1 MTVEKEV
8 VQDHVA
14 VWVTL
19 VLTRDCAVELVE
31 VGGESSSASASSR
44 CGPPGGSLP
53 AHAQPTDDTI
63 RPISISMRKP
73 AHTYPLYEPG
83 NFVSQHL
90 VPRGGLLQCTDG
102 AVAREGQNGGRRR
115 GLVPPLELYLSPR
128 ELSFEFRDAS
138 QGLGTRCTLAI
149 AFFA

>member
-31 VGGESSSASASSR
+31 VGGESASASASSR
-44 CGPPGGSLP
+44 CGPPAGSRP
-53 AHAQPTDDTI
+53 ARAQPTYDAI
-63 RPISISMRKP
+63 RISMRKP

-115 GLVPPLELYLSPR
+115 GLVPLLELYLSPR
-128 ELSFEFRDAS
+128 ELGFEFRDAS
-138 QGLGTRCTLAI
+138 QSLRTRCTLAL